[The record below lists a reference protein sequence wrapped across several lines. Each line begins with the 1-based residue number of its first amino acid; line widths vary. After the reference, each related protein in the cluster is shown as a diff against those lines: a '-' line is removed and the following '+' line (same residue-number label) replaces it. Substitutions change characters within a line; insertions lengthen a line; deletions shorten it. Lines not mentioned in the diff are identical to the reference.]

1 VKRKA
6 LLGES
11 PGAPITNDLKA
22 GVTAMADLI
31 NLSSVFNSLLYSV
44 LGIVVFWVS
53 FIIVD
58 KITPYDLWR
67 EIVEERNTALAIVIA
82 ATALGISIIVAAA
95 IHG

>member
-1 VKRKA
+1 M
-6 LLGES
+6 S
-11 PGAPITNDLKA
+11 
-22 GVTAMADLI
+22 DLI
-31 NLSSVFNSLLYSV
+31 NWSYVFNSLLYSV

-67 EIVEERNTALAIVIA
+67 EIVEERNTALAIVVA